1 MEYRIIQDNVFS
13 YKDCY
18 YAHCI
23 SRDYALGAG
32 IAVEFSELLPLN
44 LKVLKELRN
53 YSLE

>member
-1 MEYRIIQDNVFS
+1 MEYKIIKDNVFN
-13 YKDCY
+13 YKECY

-23 SRDYALGAG
+23 SRDYALRAG

-53 YSLE
+53 YSLG